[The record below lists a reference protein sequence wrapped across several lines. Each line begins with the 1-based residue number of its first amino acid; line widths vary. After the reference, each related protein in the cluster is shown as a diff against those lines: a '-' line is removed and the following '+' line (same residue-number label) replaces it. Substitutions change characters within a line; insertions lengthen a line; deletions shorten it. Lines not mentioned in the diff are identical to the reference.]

1 MKYIQYSNA
10 GSYEISEL
18 LCAVRINKLWI
29 VCTTS
34 VCTCNHLYHHLW
46 HTLNRQSTLYV
57 DGVFIYTRS
66 TIQMYGGPPKSH
78 IVVQSINPIISID
91 GGPDL
96 RRQPCLHRTSTLCI
110 LSKTTLVVYF
120 YFLPEQ
126 ASHAPYFVDIRIH
139 EIWTMDVTKDKRHRF
154 FTFNVCKVDTW
165 NLKV

>member
-1 MKYIQYSNA
+1 MI
-10 GSYEISEL
+10 
-18 LCAVRINKLWI
+18 
-29 VCTTS
+29 CT
-34 VCTCNHLYHHLW
+34 VQHLYVICTLLVEVVLVIIYHLS
-46 HTLNRQSTLYV
+46 HTLNRQSTLYLEYIH
-57 DGVFIYTRS
+57 IYILYSRS

-78 IVVQSINPIISID
+78 IVVQSINPISID

-139 EIWTMDVTKDKRHRF
+139 EIWTMDVTKDNRHRF
-154 FTFNVCKVDTW
+154 FTFM
-165 NLKV
+165 